1 MDRSVARCF
10 APVARPSHDG
20 SGRARSTATRLLAIV
35 AWVRGLSI
43 QGYVAT
49 LDPVAGTVYYVALGI
64 FGLMPLLVGRGESSA
79 APR

>member
-1 MDRSVARCF
+1 
-10 APVARPSHDG
+10 
-20 SGRARSTATRLLAIV
+20 V